1 MTMRIPIPLI
11 ALMLAG
17 VSLFALPVFPQALP
31 STNRSRGFGPDAC
44 GPADPAYIH
53 TANET
58 GGIPMFLQR
67 SEAAKSFHL
76 MRESTRSNVSTVI
89 WATGNLDPKSQTIEI
104 PVDSVTQRITFAF
117 SVDTKGGKLVL
128 QQPSGGQITEATAS
142 TEITELNC
150 GRIVTIVSP
159 EPGTWRADLAGSGK
173 FWLEA
178 QAQSD
183 IFLISVQFVK
193 QGGRP
198 GHEGMFRIPGQP
210 VSGQPATLEAS
221 LSGKAVSSSEFHLV
235 SERGEAIL
243 ELKMHAVNSDRDFL
257 EMMGTQEL
265 PSVPFRVA
273 VRGRDIHG
281 KTYQR
286 FFASLFHA
294 ENAEI
299 IPKLDFEELHAGG
312 TRQAIFALR
321 NIGSAR
327 TFKLTVTDAQRYVSN
342 VEPKE
347 FELRADEMRT
357 VTVELRVPAGTAPG
371 TGDDLVIVATSAA
384 GPPTTNSCVVH
395 LSVSGSGAQ

>member
-1 MTMRIPIPLI
+1 MTTQ
-11 ALMLAG
+11 A
-17 VSLFALPVFPQALP
+17 VKCLFVLLLGGACLWTPSIGAQAP
-31 STNRSRGFGPDAC
+31 SAANRSRSFGPDAC
-44 GPADPAYIH
+44 GPADPAYLH

-76 MRESTRSNVSTVI
+76 MRESTRSNVSTVF
-89 WATGNLDPKSQTIEI
+89 WATRNLDSKSQTIEI

-117 SVDTKGGKLVL
+117 SVDTKGGKLTL

-159 EPGTWRADLAGSGK
+159 EPGTWRAELAGNGR

-183 IFLISVQFVK
+183 IFLINVQFVK

-198 GHEGMFRIPGQP
+198 GHEGMFRIQGQP
-210 VSGQPATLEAS
+210 IAGQPATLEAS

-235 SERGEAIL
+235 SERGEAIQ
-243 ELKMHAVNSDRDFL
+243 ELKMHVVNSDRDFL
-257 EMMGTQEL
+257 EMIGMQEL

-273 VRGRDIHG
+273 VTGRDIHG

-294 ENAEI
+294 ENVEV
-299 IPKLDFEELHAGG
+299 IPKLPFDELAAGS

-321 NIGSAR
+321 NIGAPR
-327 TFKLTVTDAQRYVSN
+327 TFKLTVTDAQRFVSS
-342 VEPKE
+342 VEPRE
-347 FELRADEMRT
+347 LELRADEMRT
-357 VTVELRVPAGTAPG
+357 VSVELKVPAGTAPG

-395 LSVSGSGAQ
+395 LSVSGSSVQ

>member
-1 MTMRIPIPLI
+1 MTMRIRTPLI
-11 ALMLAG
+11 ALMLVG
-17 VSLFALPVFPQALP
+17 ISVFASPAFPQAPL

-76 MRESTRSNVSTVI
+76 MRESTRFNVSTVF
-89 WATGNLDPKSQTIEI
+89 WATGNLDPQSQTIEI

-117 SVDTKGGKLVL
+117 SVDTKGGRLVL
-128 QQPSGGQITEATAS
+128 QQPSGGRITEATAS

-183 IFLISVQFVK
+183 IFLINVQFVK

-210 VSGQPATLEAS
+210 VAGQPATLEAS
-221 LSGKAVSSSEFHLV
+221 LSGKAVSSTEFHLV
-235 SERGEAIL
+235 SERGEAIQQ
-243 ELKMHAVNSDRDFL
+243 LKMHAVNSDRDFL

-273 VRGRDIHG
+273 MTGRDIHG

-286 FFASLFHA
+286 FFAGLFHA
-294 ENAEI
+294 ENVEV
-299 IPKLDFEELHAGG
+299 IPKLDFDELPSGG

-321 NIGSAR
+321 NIGAAR
-327 TFKLTVTDAQRYVSN
+327 TFKFTVTDARHFVSN

-347 FELRADEMRT
+347 LELGAGEMRT
-357 VTVELRVPAGTAPG
+357 IAVDLSVPAGTAPG
-371 TGDDLVIVATSAA
+371 TGDDLVIVAASIA
-384 GPPTTNSCVVH
+384 GPPATNSSVVH
-395 LSVSGSGAQ
+395 LSVSGSSPK

>member
-1 MTMRIPIPLI
+1 MTMRVRTPLI
-11 ALMLAG
+11 ALMLVG
-17 VSLFALPVFPQALP
+17 ISVFASPAFPQAPL
-31 STNRSRGFGPDAC
+31 STNRSRSFGPDAC

-76 MRESTRSNVSTVI
+76 MRESTRFNVSTVF
-89 WATGNLDPKSQTIEI
+89 WATGNLDPQSQTIEI

-128 QQPSGGQITEATAS
+128 QQPSGGRITEATAS

-159 EPGTWRADLAGSGK
+159 EPGIWRAELAGSGK

-183 IFLISVQFVK
+183 IFLINVQFVK

-198 GHEGMFRIPGQP
+198 GHEGMFRIQGQP
-210 VSGQPATLEAS
+210 VAGQPATLEAS
-221 LSGKAVSSSEFHLV
+221 LSGKAVSSTEFHLV
-235 SERGEAIL
+235 SERGVAIQQ
-243 ELKMHAVNSDRDFL
+243 LKMHAVNSDRDFL

-273 VRGRDIHG
+273 VTGRDIHG

-286 FFASLFHA
+286 FFAGLFHA
-294 ENAEI
+294 ENVEV
-299 IPKLDFEELHAGG
+299 IPKLDFDELPAGT

-321 NIGSAR
+321 NIGAPR
-327 TFKLTVTDAQRYVSN
+327 TFKFTVTDARHFVSN

-347 FELRADEMRT
+347 IELGAGEMRT
-357 VTVELRVPAGTAPG
+357 IAVDLSVPAGTAAG
-371 TGDDLVIVATSAA
+371 TGDDLVIVAASTA
-384 GPPTTNSCVVH
+384 GPPATNSSVVY
-395 LSVSGSGAQ
+395 LSVSGSSPE

>member
-1 MTMRIPIPLI
+1 
-11 ALMLAG
+11 
-17 VSLFALPVFPQALP
+17 
-31 STNRSRGFGPDAC
+31 
-44 GPADPAYIH
+44 
-53 TANET
+53 
-58 GGIPMFLQR
+58 MFLQR

-76 MRESTRSNVSTVI
+76 MRESTRFNVSTVF
-89 WATGNLDPKSQTIEI
+89 WATGNLDPQSQTIEI

-128 QQPSGGQITEATAS
+128 QQPSGGRITEATAS

-159 EPGTWRADLAGSGK
+159 EPGIWRAELAGSGK

-183 IFLISVQFVK
+183 IFLINVQFVK

-198 GHEGMFRIPGQP
+198 GHEGMFRIQGQP
-210 VSGQPATLEAS
+210 VAGQPATLEAS
-221 LSGKAVSSSEFHLV
+221 LSGKAVSSTEFHLV
-235 SERGEAIL
+235 SERGVAIQQ
-243 ELKMHAVNSDRDFL
+243 LKMHAVNSDRDFL

-273 VRGRDIHG
+273 VTGRDIHG

-286 FFASLFHA
+286 FFAGLFHA
-294 ENAEI
+294 ENVEV
-299 IPKLDFEELHAGG
+299 IPKLDFDELPAGT

-321 NIGSAR
+321 NIGAPR
-327 TFKLTVTDAQRYVSN
+327 TFKFTVTDARHFVSN

-347 FELRADEMRT
+347 IELGAGEMRT
-357 VTVELRVPAGTAPG
+357 IAVDLSVPAGTAAG
-371 TGDDLVIVATSAA
+371 TGDDLVIVAASTA
-384 GPPTTNSCVVH
+384 GPPATNSSVVY
-395 LSVSGSGAQ
+395 LSVSGSSPE